1 MTTPTIPEPVASFLD
16 RVLAHDETAFDVSF
30 SADPVV
36 DDWGRVL
43 TGLDEINA
51 WSEKEFIGSS
61 PSLDITDISTVEGA
75 VTVVGEWR
83 STHANGPS
91 SFRFD
96 LDGDTI
102 TRMTIRE
109 G

>member
-16 RVLAHDETAFDVSF
+16 RVLAHDGTAFDASF
-30 SADPVV
+30 CAEPVV
-36 DDWGRVL
+36 DDWGTVL
-43 TGLDEINA
+43 TGLDEIKA
-51 WSEKEFIGSS
+51 WSEEQFIGSS
-61 PSLDITDISTVEGA
+61 PSLDITEVSTADGA
-75 VTVVGEWR
+75 VTVVGDWR

-96 LDGDTI
+96 LDGDKI
-102 TRMTIRE
+102 SRMTIRE